1 MLVLNCVYKSRE
13 INISSQNSHPVL
25 ISQNFGNLIHSFIC
39 WLKFHTK
46 TPTTTSWHIFFISSV
61 LKKLSPNLKVFFP
74 KLDENTFQKEISPLS
89 LRIQKMITELFN
101 LMTGLYE
108 PYRHGQLIIMVQK
121 DIDKDMC
128 MIKPFKTFM

>member
-1 MLVLNCVYKSRE
+1 MTYFLHKFSIEKAITKLE
-13 INISSQNSHPVL
+13 
-25 ISQNFGNLIHSFIC
+25 SF
-39 WLKFHTK
+39 
-46 TPTTTSWHIFFISSV
+46 FFQ
-61 LKKLSPNLKVFFP
+61 

-108 PYRHGQLIIMVQK
+108 PYRHGQLIIMGQR